1 MPVNN
6 LNPQGEVN
14 CLTFHNDWEDLGL
27 LFFLTTLFARCS
39 TEFRATVQFFHYS
52 GMKLFFVVSLNF
64 VFRELCSIRS
74 QHSIK

>member
-27 LFFLTTLFARCS
+27 LFLLTTLLALNSMQLSSSSTIPARNS
-39 TEFRATVQFFHYS
+39 
-52 GMKLFFVVSLNF
+52 SL
-64 VFRELCSIRS
+64 LYL
-74 QHSIK
+74 